1 MKDRI
6 ITLKNGKEFLIIDVC
21 TYKDVDYC
29 FACEVVND
37 DTTETVAVIRINEDN
52 GKRFMEVIKD
62 EDIIKNVCE
71 IVEHHYQK
79 INN

>member
-21 TYKDVDYC
+21 TYKNVDYC

-37 DTTETVAVIRINEDN
+37 DTTETVAVIRIDEDN
-52 GKRFMEVIKD
+52 GKRIMEVIKD

-71 IVEHHYQK
+71 IVEHHLSENK
-79 INN
+79 

>member
-71 IVEHHYQK
+71 IAEHHLSENK
-79 INN
+79 